1 MYGLASK
8 CLSRSSIKFLN
19 DSSIGIL
26 VISFDPTTQSLFDIL
41 VLKAL
46 VVLFNTAGCSMI
58 STPWAKAKGL
68 VGIEVPVPTC
78 EGETCEDI
86 RG

>member
-1 MYGLASK
+1 MKMKKVSK
-8 CLSRSSIKFLN
+8 SRWAM
-19 DSSIGIL
+19 L
-26 VISFDPTTQSLFDIL
+26 VFVI
-41 VLKAL
+41 VAL